1 MGYWVS
7 LISIS
12 LQKPWLS
19 LADAVKNTHWILARR
34 VSNEIAVMRAFF
46 FFFPFSF
53 LLRELKLVKVIQSSA
68 ARYVR
73 AGLFLRVEKT
83 EGHKKK
89 KKKCSNACLSA
100 HVVVFHVF
108 AL

>member
-1 MGYWVS
+1 M
-7 LISIS
+7 
-12 LQKPWLS
+12 
-19 LADAVKNTHWILARR
+19 
-34 VSNEIAVMRAFF
+34 
-46 FFFPFSF
+46 
-53 LLRELKLVKVIQSSA
+53 KVIQSSA

-89 KKKCSNACLSA
+89 KCSNACLSA

-108 AL
+108 VL

>member
-12 LQKPWLS
+12 SQKQWLS

-46 FFFPFSF
+46 FSSSSF

-89 KKKCSNACLSA
+89 KCSNACLSA

-108 AL
+108 VL

>member
-1 MGYWVS
+1 
-7 LISIS
+7 
-12 LQKPWLS
+12 
-19 LADAVKNTHWILARR
+19 
-34 VSNEIAVMRAFF
+34 MRAFF
-46 FFFPFSF
+46 FSSSSF

-89 KKKCSNACLSA
+89 KCSNACLSA

-108 AL
+108 VL

>member
-1 MGYWVS
+1 
-7 LISIS
+7 
-12 LQKPWLS
+12 
-19 LADAVKNTHWILARR
+19 
-34 VSNEIAVMRAFF
+34 MRAFF
-46 FFFPFSF
+46 FSSSSF

-89 KKKCSNACLSA
+89 KVFKCVFVCTCGRVSCVCTVGKGWEKKGEIKRKQGDWCSAPVKVSDSWLIVYYCE
-100 HVVVFHVF
+100 
-108 AL
+108 

>member
-1 MGYWVS
+1 M
-7 LISIS
+7 
-12 LQKPWLS
+12 
-19 LADAVKNTHWILARR
+19 
-34 VSNEIAVMRAFF
+34 
-46 FFFPFSF
+46 
-53 LLRELKLVKVIQSSA
+53 KVIQSSA

-83 EGHKKK
+83 EGEKK